1 MNIFGCLWCADNR
14 NDMFTELI
22 FWKLKG
28 LDIHSIIWSIY
39 LGWIEIN
46 VWLSFLI
53 WRYYH
58 DVKIYRDLVL
68 VNVCVEIFNKPLPS
82 TNFACTNCNTGKFAF
97 RLLCSFCWLKNTFLR
112 KTILHEMWKEEDND
126 SFMKFWLIICVIM
139 VFMVS
144 IMT

>member
-1 MNIFGCLWCADNR
+1 MPLMRRWYKWYVYRIHILKTKSLWYQFR
-14 NDMFTELI
+14 GFY
-22 FWKLKG
+22 
-28 LDIHSIIWSIY
+28 Y